1 SRGMP
6 RPAVTF
12 SRKGSTSSGFS
23 GPPND
28 SSKSASYGRASGVGT
43 VSILPAR
50 RSRARLR
57 TARRLSHPTPRLG
70 QMLSPYRKLLA
81 TRGALSFEFAGFL
94 ARLPISTMTLGIVL
108 LVAGRTG
115 SYGRAGVITAFYMV
129 ASGVSGP
136 MLARFI
142 DQLGQRRVLG
152 PAF

>member
-1 SRGMP
+1 MP

-28 SSKSASYGRASGVGT
+28 NRSSASYGRAGEVGT

-50 RSRARLR
+50 QQCARRR
-57 TARRLSHPTPRLG
+57 TAKALSHPTFRLR
-70 QMLSPYRKLLA
+70 QMLSPYRKVLA
-81 TRGALSFEFAGFL
+81 TRGALSFEIAGFL
-94 ARLPISTMTLGIVL
+94 ARLPISTMTLGIVF

-115 SYGRAGVITAFYMV
+115 SYGQAGVITAFYMV

-136 MLARFI
+136 MLAR
-142 DQLGQRRVLG
+142 
-152 PAF
+152 